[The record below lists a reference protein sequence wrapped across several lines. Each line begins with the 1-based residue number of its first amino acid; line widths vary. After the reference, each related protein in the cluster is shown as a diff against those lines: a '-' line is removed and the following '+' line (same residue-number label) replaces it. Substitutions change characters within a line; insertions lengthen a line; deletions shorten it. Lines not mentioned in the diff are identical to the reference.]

1 MTLRISGPIPNHIL
15 ERMNPKDRQKGIAGI
30 TTAECAEVAEARS
43 EKHLQQQLY
52 ALLYRRGHRPRMQ
65 RMDRK
70 SNIAVGM
77 PDIAFEVY
85 GRSVLWEV
93 KMPGKNPDQ
102 EQERCH
108 AELSAEPNCAI
119 VRVIHSYREGLD
131 HIQELV
137 AKFRKEMK

>member
-1 MTLRISGPIPNHIL
+1 MMLRILGPIPNHIL
-15 ERMNPKDRQKGIAGI
+15 ERMNPKDRPKGVAGM
-30 TTAECAEVAEARS
+30 TTSECAEVAEARS

-93 KMPGKNPDQ
+93 KLPGKHPTPD
-102 EQERCH
+102 QERCH
-108 AELSAEPNCAI
+108 AELRGEPNNAV
-119 VRVIHSYREGLD
+119 VRVIRSYREGLE
-131 HIQELV
+131 HLQELYRRV
-137 AKFRKEMK
+137 GKELK